1 MTLNQL
7 SKYTLRALTLQ
18 KCSLW
23 EVLHMF
29 KLIVYSHGR
38 VSGSVCYLTMDFF
51 FFLPHKTFVWR
62 DSPGI
67 ALLWCFKWERNQTFR
82 HSVTQVMNCR
92 MDCALHWQAKH
103 HGNIWERQDREK
115 RSGVWVLTWIKGGE
129 GGPGETERTGGAVSM
144 LADVEKS
151 LWTKTWFTLGW

>member
-51 FFLPHKTFVWR
+51 SFFHTRLLCDGTHQGLHCCDALSEREIRPLDTVSHRLWTVGWTVRFTDKQ
-62 DSPGI
+62 SIMGI
-67 ALLWCFKWERNQTFR
+67 SEK
-82 HSVTQVMNCR
+82 
-92 MDCALHWQAKH
+92 
-103 HGNIWERQDREK
+103 DRIGKREVEFGSWPEK
-115 RSGVWVLTWIKGGE
+115 KGGK
-129 GGPGETERTGGAVSM
+129 GDRGRRRGRGAVSM